1 MHSTVTDHLACD
13 AECDH
18 TDLIELSVGA
28 EHERQDMKHFDPY
41 HSSRLVPVSRMTA
54 KTDAYCKSKT
64 TLFKT
69 KKKNMSDDNC
79 D

>member
-1 MHSTVTDHLACD
+1 MD

-18 TDLIELSVGA
+18 TDLVELSVGA

-41 HSSRLVPVSRMTA
+41 HSSRLVPFSKMTA
-54 KTDAYCKSKT
+54 KRDAYCKSKT
-64 TLFKT
+64 RLFKT
-69 KKKNMSDDNC
+69 KTFKKNMSDDNC